1 LDVKRFVKI
10 TQATSTSKGGN
21 FLVTMRQVVRGTNT
35 FHSVTLRSVLAKNRR
50 LAGGENTDS
59 DSTDTGEGGEEV
71 EDTTLVSMGEIGG
84 SNGEYEEESISMMD
98 FDQKNS
104 NEKWNS
110 ITPVLLERIMMWTI
124 LVVIILVILWAIL

>member
-50 LAGGENTDS
+50 LSGGENTDS
-59 DSTDTGEGGEEV
+59 GGEAV

-98 FDQKNS
+98 FDHKNS